1 MHKSFKC
8 IIFVKTNKIFKQD
21 AKSIVDTLFET
32 KIFRD
37 DLTRDELNT
46 VEEMVDYMMTS
57 KYDSI
62 KRAEKLFTQISAKK
76 N

>member
-1 MHKSFKC
+1 ME
-8 IIFVKTNKIFKQD
+8 TNNIFKQD

-32 KIFRD
+32 KVFRD

-46 VEEMVDYMMTS
+46 IEEILDYMMSS

-62 KRAEKLFTQISAKK
+62 KRAEKLFNQISAKTK
-76 N
+76 

>member
-1 MHKSFKC
+1 ME
-8 IIFVKTNKIFKQD
+8 TNKIFKQD

-46 VEEMVDYMMTS
+46 VEDLIGDLMS
-57 KYDSI
+57 SRFNSLL
-62 KRAEKLFTQISAKK
+62 RAEKLFKK
-76 N
+76 IENKQ